1 MNNWE
6 DIANRNAQEHDEN
19 EKKFKDQYGVTP
31 DEVSPL
37 YDLIMRQ
44 RQKFF
49 LACEHYFASGTAN
62 GIGSSGDGRFWH

>member
-6 DIANRNAQEHDEN
+6 DIANRNVQEHDEN

-44 RQKFF
+44 RHKFF
-49 LACEHYFASGTAN
+49 LACEHYFVSGTAN
-62 GIGSSGDGRFWH
+62 GIGSSGDGRF